1 MKKWLKKHDFWKSK
15 VLKKAFLKFPIPQI
29 FLQTCHIYIFDS
41 RIGLKCGQLW
51 PKEIWIFSQWSP
63 RGSCIDKTHILKT
76 KKGHISVPE
85 SLYQITFPIEN
96 DTPQGMHYA
105 VYIMQYALCSKHY
118 ALCIMHYAIRKRA
131 ISQSLSHC
139 IRLLFPLKMTPHK
152 VCIMQYTLC
161 SMHYAVSIM
170 HYALCNKKCTLYMFK
185 FI

>member
-1 MKKWLKKHDFWKSK
+1 MDLKKTFFYPKNGKNMKKWLKKHDFWKSK

-118 ALCIMHYAIRKRA
+118 ALCIM
-131 ISQSLSHC
+131 Q
-139 IRLLFPLKMTPHK
+139 
-152 VCIMQYTLC
+152 
-161 SMHYAVSIM
+161 
-170 HYALCNKKCTLYMFK
+170 
-185 FI
+185 